1 MFISFEFVNARSE
14 PQQGLFCPFQLQLFA
29 RFIKSL
35 NFYRKQQWNSLI
47 MHNLQWTPAHNI
59 VVTCV
64 SICIQLYSLPKRW
77 GRMCCVAQEDFPEGS
92 RCSFIQL
99 SNRVEQRKR
108 NWKSRGRRVEGEK
121 KKKRSCNT
129 EWRRGCRRGGEL
141 DGCGGEEGSSFGLRA
156 WHSRNAFPCNL
167 CISKC

>member
-14 PQQGLFCPFQLQLFA
+14 PQKGRFCPFQLQLFA

-35 NFYRKQQWNSLI
+35 NFYRKKQWNSLI

-121 KKKRSCNT
+121 KKKELQHRMK
-129 EWRRGCRRGGEL
+129 ERMQARWRIRWMWRRRGKL
-141 DGCGGEEGSSFGLRA
+141 VWA
-156 WHSRNAFPCNL
+156 PCL
-167 CISKC
+167 TLP